1 MWDEMYLLAA
11 ALKKVDPKLDPA
23 KETDLLK
30 IRSDIRDNLEK
41 IKGFVG
47 QNGIF
52 NYSADNHN
60 GLPPRCY
67 VPVVVQ
73 ESKWRLYRGK

>member
-1 MWDEMYLLAA
+1 MWSEMYLLAK
-11 ALKKVDPKLDPA
+11 ALKKVDPKLEPA
-23 KETDLLK
+23 KDADLIK
-30 IRSDIRDNLEK
+30 IRSDIRDNLER

-60 GLPPRCY
+60 GLPPKCY
-67 VPVVVQ
+67 VPVII
-73 ESKWRLYRGK
+73 EKGKRTLYKKI

>member
-1 MWDEMYLLAA
+1 LAE

-23 KETDLLK
+23 RDMDLMK

-60 GLPPRCY
+60 GLPPKCY
-67 VPVVVQ
+67 VPVLVQ
-73 ESKWRLYRGK
+73 EGKWRLYRTK

>member
-1 MWDEMYLLAA
+1 
-11 ALKKVDPKLDPA
+11 
-23 KETDLLK
+23 
-30 IRSDIRDNLEK
+30 
-41 IKGFVG
+41 VG

-52 NYSADNHN
+52 NYSAENHN

-73 ESKWRLYRGK
+73 NGKWSLYKK